1 MAAIAFRLLV
11 FVATFYVAVLAVLFV
26 FQSRFIYPA
35 PQQRAAVTP
44 GYEEI
49 VLGTEDGLQLRAFY
63 REAQEGLPT
72 ILYFHGNGGTLAGAS
87 VSNAASAEAGIGVL
101 LIEYRGYG
109 GNPGEPSEDGLYLD
123 GEAAAR
129 WLLARGIEPQRTIVT
144 GNSIGGAVATRTA
157 QFMSESGTPPAA
169 LILVAP
175 FTSLPD
181 AASDKLWWLPVRM
194 LVSESY
200 DNAARFAAI
209 GDVPVLIQHGSAD
222 TLIADSH
229 GRALAGIAARAEFQ
243 LFEGSGHALS
253 FEPRS
258 QAARRDWILAL
269 GQR

>member
-1 MAAIAFRLLV
+1 MVSFAVRLLV

-35 PQQRAAVTP
+35 PQERAPLTP
-44 GYEEI
+44 GYEE
-49 VLGTEDGLQLRAFY
+49 VELQTADGLTLRAFY
-63 REAQEGLPT
+63 REAADGLPT

-87 VSNAASAEAGIGVL
+87 VSNSAPAQAGIGVL
-101 LIEYRGYG
+101 LVEYRGYG
-109 GNPGEPSEDGLYLD
+109 GNPGEPSEPGFYDDG
-123 GEAAAR
+123 AAALH
-129 WLLARGIEPQRTIVT
+129 WLEQRGVTPAQTIVT
-144 GNSIGGAVATRTA
+144 GNSIGGGVATRIA
-157 QFMSESGTPPAA
+157 LGMSEAGDPPRA

-181 AASDKLWWLPVRM
+181 AASDKLWWLPVRL

-200 DNAARFAAI
+200 DNAGRLERL
-209 GDVPVLIQHGSAD
+209 GEMPVLIQHGSAD

-229 GRALAGIAARAEFQ
+229 GRELAEIAPGAEFQ
-243 LFEGSGHALS
+243 SFEGSGHALS

-269 GQR
+269 DEP